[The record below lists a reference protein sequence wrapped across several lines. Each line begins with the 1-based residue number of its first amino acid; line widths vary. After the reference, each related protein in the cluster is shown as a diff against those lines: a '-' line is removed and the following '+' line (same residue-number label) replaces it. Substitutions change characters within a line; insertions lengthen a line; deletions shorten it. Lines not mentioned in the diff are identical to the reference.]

1 MPKGRF
7 ATWYSREVLS
17 RVLDHGMRGVEPL
30 RDALLARA
38 HGRVLEI
45 GFGTGANLPYY
56 PAAVTSLVAV
66 EPSHG
71 LAGHARARLAHWGRP
86 HEVLERFGGEDLPFP
101 DASFDVAV
109 ITFVLCSARRIAPLL
124 AQTRRLLKPG
134 GPLLLAE
141 HIAAA
146 PGPLRTTSNALP
158 PGSPSTAAASSSSS
172 RARSSASC
180 ARTGAP
186 KVIVAVES
194 TGDDSASE
202 STNLVPHWA
211 QNLAPSGLREPHWVQ
226 KGIITAPFCS
236 QENLQ
241 P

>member
-1 MPKGRF
+1 MPRSRL
-7 ATWYSREVLS
+7 AQWYDREVLA
-17 RVLDHGMRGVEPL
+17 RVLDLGMRGVESVRGP
-30 RDALLARA
+30 LLAQA

-146 PGPLRTTSNALP
+146 PGPLRTLQTALRPAWKACLGGCDPTSDPRPALL
-158 PGSPSTAAASSSSS
+158 AAGFE
-172 RARSSASC
+172 
-180 ARTGAP
+180 T
-186 KVIVAVES
+186 
-194 TGDDSASE
+194 
-202 STNLVPHWA
+202 
-211 QNLAPSGLREPHWVQ
+211 SGLHTLALGLPLVVRPGLV
-226 KGIITAPFCS
+226 GVATAV
-236 QENLQ
+236 
-241 P
+241 